1 MMEIVLIF
9 LFYLAVSSVSF
20 KHFANIRL
28 RAGSSL
34 YMAPKFDPALIV
46 TVKVKK
52 PLGISLMENEEGQKR
67 GVCIEEVDEGSVKA
81 SGLVKPGMY
90 LLKVN
95 DKDVRYEDFD
105 TILDMIIAL
114 PEKADVEMQLIDSA
128 KVFGGAATLKIVE
141 PSGKVSTLPTA
152 KGMNLR
158 SVLMASNIDV
168 YDVRGKVT
176 NCGGGGS
183 CGTCGVEILDN
194 DGWEPRPDFEG
205 RRLKRFSDKARLSCN
220 TVVEGDCTV
229 IVKPK
234 PVQ

>member
-1 MMEIVLIF
+1 MNIILFTLLNFVLGCECF
-9 LFYLAVSSVSF
+9 TRFASVNY
-20 KHFANIRL
+20 KAT
-28 RAGSSL
+28 SSL
-34 YMAPKFDPALIV
+34 FMAPKFDPALMV
-46 TVKVKK
+46 NVKVRK
-52 PLGISLMENEEGQKR
+52 PLGISLVENEEGQKN
-67 GVCIEEVDEGSVKA
+67 GVCIEEIDEGSVKA
-81 SGLVKPGMY
+81 SGLVTPGMY

-95 DKDVRYEDFD
+95 GKDVRYEDFD

-114 PEKADVEMQLIDSA
+114 PEKTDIEMQLIDSA
-128 KVFGGAATLKIVE
+128 KVFRGTATLKIVE

-194 DGWEPRPDFEG
+194 EGWEPRPDFEG
-205 RRLKRFSDKARLSCN
+205 RRLKRYSDKARLSCN

-234 PVQ
+234 PVL